1 LHQDAAVALKLP
13 GALRAALPSVQWIL
27 TTHSPV
33 LASGAARG
41 EVFALRA
48 GAEGK
53 VELHAGPSAT
63 TH

>member
-1 LHQDAAVALKLP
+1 V
-13 GALRAALPSVQWIL
+13 LPSVQWIV

-33 LASGAARG
+33 LASGAAPG
-41 EVFALRA
+41 EVFALRS

-53 VELHAGPSAT
+53 VELHAGPSAI